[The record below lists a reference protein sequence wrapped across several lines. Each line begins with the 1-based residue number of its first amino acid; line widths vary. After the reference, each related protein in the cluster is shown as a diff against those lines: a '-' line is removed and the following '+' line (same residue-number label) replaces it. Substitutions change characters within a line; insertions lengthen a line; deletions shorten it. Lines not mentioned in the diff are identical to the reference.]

1 MRSLRNG
8 NADGSRLT
16 RAVSCL
22 ILILAILLSATAAQ
36 AQVLINELLAAPASD
51 WNGDGEVDFK
61 NDEWVEILNAGTAPV
76 DLTGLYLKDASG
88 DAYHYGFD
96 GVLLP
101 GEVRLVLGSDAV
113 AWQAANDAGSTGLS
127 LNNSGDTLEL
137 WRDIADPR
145 VLEVVDMVPIPAH
158 AAGSDR
164 AMGRLSVTYDWV
176 LFDARN
182 GYEGELIPLGTGC
195 QPSPG
200 LANTCDAVGVEDG
213 SFGRWKSFH
222 VETP

>member
-8 NADGSRLT
+8 NAHCPRRGRVVPCPILT
-16 RAVSCL
+16 LVL
-22 ILILAILLSATAAQ
+22 LLSATTASAQ
-36 AQVLINELLAAPASD
+36 LLINELLAAPASD

-88 DAYHYGFD
+88 DAYHYGFE

-127 LNNSGDTLEL
+127 LNNSGDTPGAVA
-137 WRDIADPR
+137 RHCRSSGTGSRRHGADPR
-145 VLEVVDMVPIPAH
+145 
-158 AAGSDR
+158 
-164 AMGRLSVTYDWV
+164 
-176 LFDARN
+176 ARR
-182 GYEGELIPLGTGC
+182 GERSCHGPPSRHPGLGTLRRTQWLRG
-195 QPSPG
+195 
-200 LANTCDAVGVEDG
+200 
-213 SFGRWKSFH
+213 
-222 VETP
+222 